1 MTWKILVHTG
11 QYTERGEG
19 FVDVIMVEKF
29 KNWYYTTKWKTKIQF
44 KLFQIPKIYQ
54 LLKNYTFWRIT
65 LVPDEEGAFMKPMN
79 ASNLTTKENDT
90 AAEDLY

>member
-29 KNWYYTTKWKTKIQF
+29 KNWYYTTK
-44 KLFQIPKIYQ
+44 
-54 LLKNYTFWRIT
+54 
-65 LVPDEEGAFMKPMN
+65 
-79 ASNLTTKENDT
+79 
-90 AAEDLY
+90 